1 MPATLHSISG
11 KTKDI
16 TIYLGDPDIPVEDRD
31 PDDSFDLTYRAHG
44 LTGKVVDM
52 ASKAEENGSLHISL
66 CQICA
71 RSFIAWDLKAGPTDE
86 QVERLRFAIDS
97 DDAKAIAEIRREIK
111 ATVETQMPIEISYDS
126 LMDNIPLDVL
136 VTIINNIN
144 EARNPNRNGTEPQ

>member
-16 TIYLGDPDIPVEDRD
+16 TIYLGDPDIPVEERD

-52 ASKAEENGSLHISL
+52 ASKAEENGAFHISL

-71 RSFIAWDLKAGPTDE
+71 RSFIAWDLKPGPTNE
-86 QVERLRFAIDS
+86 QVERLSFALDT
-97 DDAKAIAEIRREIK
+97 DDVKKVAEIRREMK
-111 ATVETQMPIEISYDS
+111 ATVENQSPIEISYES
-126 LMDNIPLDVL
+126 LMENIPLDVL
-136 VTIINNIN
+136 VLIVNQIG
-144 EARNPNRNGTEPQ
+144 EARNPNRNGTGEQ